1 MQIKTGKQKS
11 IGDLLEGRE
20 KMAKIDAVNASPM
33 KVTGIVKGFS
43 EKGEV
48 FVYLLIEDDKFIA
61 IPSAN
66 VDDFAE
72 YADDRE
78 ASEDFASG
86 NYVVFYERHVS
97 KNNREYFTCYVDRI

>member
-20 KMAKIDAVNASPM
+20 KISKDEAVNASPL
-33 KVTGIVKGFS
+33 KVTGIVKGVS
-43 EKGEV
+43 EKGDT
-48 FVYLLIEDDKFIA
+48 FVYLLIEEDKFIA

-66 VDDFAE
+66 LDDFAE

-78 ASEDFASG
+78 ANEDFASG
-86 NYVVFYERHVS
+86 KYVVFYEKHVS
-97 KNNREYFTCYVDRI
+97 KNNRDYYTCYVDTI